1 MENTSPTTADKDLLT
16 EVEARPL
23 VVAVAAY
30 CTQILKEELP
40 SDLKYHNFKHTL
52 NVIKGVRKIGLHAG
66 LSADELEMLIIA
78 AWFHD
83 VGFRE
88 TYDGHEDASKVL
100 AKKFLEEQGAE
111 EEKTER
117 ILTCI
122 DTTKRTSAPQN
133 LMEEVIRDA
142 DLIHLSKGSYL
153 KKLSALRKEWEIY
166 FNKVYTDIEWYQDS
180 IDFLH
185 GHSYFTTYG
194 QEVLEVSK
202 QKNLQKLQSMLKGL
216 SKEQDNKLM
225 SNMHINEKKLK
236 ELKKK
241 LEKVEGKPERGI
253 ETMFRLTS
261 KNHIALSAIADQK
274 ASMMIQVNSI
284 IITLLLGALV
294 PKLDNNP
301 HLLIP
306 TFFLLII
313 NLGSIIFSALATRP
327 NITKGV
333 FTEESIKAKN
343 TNLLFFGNFY
353 KMSRDDYKWGM
364 REMMDDGEYLY
375 SSLID
380 DIYFLGVVL
389 GKKYRYLR
397 ASYTVFMFGIII
409 SVVIFLAVNMI
420 DFG

>member
-1 MENTSPTTADKDLLT
+1 MEKTPPKSVGKDLIS

-23 VVAVAAY
+23 VVAVEAF
-30 CTQILKEELP
+30 CTHILQEVLP
-40 SDLKYHNFKHTL
+40 ANMVYHNYKHTR
-52 NVIKGVRKIGLHAG
+52 NVIKGVRKIGTDAG
-66 LSADELEMLIIA
+66 LSADELEILIIA

-88 TYDGHEDASKVL
+88 TYVGHEDASKEI
-100 AKKFLEEQGAE
+100 AKKFLEEQGG
-111 EEKTER
+111 EEKKITS
-117 ILTCI
+117 ILACI
-122 DTTKRTSAPQN
+122 DTTKRTSEPQN

-142 DLIHLSKGSYL
+142 DLIHLSKGSYF
-153 KKLSALRKEWEIY
+153 KKFLALRTEWELY
-166 FNKVYTDIEWYQDS
+166 LNKVYTDIDWYEDS
-180 IDFLH
+180 IAFLR
-185 GHSYFTTYG
+185 GHSYFTPYG
-194 QEVLEVSK
+194 KEVLEANK
-202 QKNLQKLQSMLKGL
+202 QKNIQKMDRMLKELRKDQDQKLM
-216 SKEQDNKLM
+216 N
-225 SNMHINEKKLK
+225 NMHINEKKLK

-261 KNHIALSAIADQK
+261 KNHISLSAIADQK

-284 IITLLLGALV
+284 IITILLGALV
-294 PKLDNNP
+294 PKLDSNP

-327 NITKGV
+327 NITKGT
-333 FTEESIKAKN
+333 FTEESIRAKN

-353 KMSRDDYKWGM
+353 NMPRDEYKWGM
-364 REMMDDGEYLY
+364 QEMMDDSEYLY

-397 ASYTVFMFGIII
+397 ISYTVFMFGIIT
-409 SVVIFLAVNMI
+409 SVIIFLIVNLVYL
-420 DFG
+420 G